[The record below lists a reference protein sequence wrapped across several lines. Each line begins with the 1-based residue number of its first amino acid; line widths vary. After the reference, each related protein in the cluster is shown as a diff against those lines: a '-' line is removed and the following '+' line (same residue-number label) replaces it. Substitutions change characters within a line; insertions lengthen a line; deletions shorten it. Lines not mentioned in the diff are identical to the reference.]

1 MTTILIT
8 GSNQG
13 IGLGIVEQVSKRSD
27 VRHIFATVR
36 DPESAAC
43 ADLKR
48 MASSSSNIHIIQLTL
63 DEQSAAVSQIQLAC
77 ADV

>member
-27 VRHIFATVR
+27 VHHIFATVR

-48 MASSSSNIHIIQLTL
+48 IGSSSSNIHIIQLTL
-63 DEQSAAVSQIQLAC
+63 DEQSAAVGHIKVSC
-77 ADV
+77 AYV